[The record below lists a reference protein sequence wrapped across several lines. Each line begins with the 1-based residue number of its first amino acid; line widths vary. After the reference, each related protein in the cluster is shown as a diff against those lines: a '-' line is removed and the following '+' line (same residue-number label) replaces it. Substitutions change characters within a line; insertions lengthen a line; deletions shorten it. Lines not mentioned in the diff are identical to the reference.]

1 MGRLGARGQTKW
13 SRRCPLVVR
22 FGLAK
27 GNIAPCSPCSS
38 TITPVAPIATVAPV
52 ATVAPAVPVAPV
64 VLIAPIV
71 NPYSVSLWLQFCCNF
86 LAF

>member
-1 MGRLGARGQTKW
+1 MA
-13 SRRCPLVVR
+13 
-22 FGLAK
+22 
-27 GNIAPCSPCSS
+27 
-38 TITPVAPIATVAPV
+38 PVAPVAFVAPV